1 MHAYYAQSPQYYG
14 QPPTVLRPLAPPG
27 APSERRRNRNPRRD
41 VPVPENVETVPMCFK
56 RAAASQTHGTGT
68 TLTRRRPRRC
78 GWRNCRRVH
87 PRRCTGAGGPCTI
100 CGTTSHATK
109 YHIEFERYIAV
120 RKPRPP
126 TEPEG
131 EDIEAMM
138 RGVGLSD
145 PPQPEG
151 DIPPPGPRGP
161 PGHL

>member
-1 MHAYYAQSPQYYG
+1 MCVIKFLGRCSCI
-14 QPPTVLRPLAPPG
+14 LRWL
-27 APSERRRNRNPRRD
+27 RRRVGERLGELRALLGKLLTCRPKSVLGELFRRLAGAERSSRFSHLE
-41 VPVPENVETVPMCFK
+41 P
-56 RAAASQTHGTGT
+56 
-68 TLTRRRPRRC
+68 L
-78 GWRNCRRVH
+78 RRVH

-151 DIPPPGPRGP
+151 RILPPGPRGP

>member
-1 MHAYYAQSPQYYG
+1 MYDGMTHDASAPPPPMHAYYAPTYG
-14 QPPTVLRPLAPPG
+14 APRQPPTVLRPIVPPG

-41 VPVPENVETVPMCFK
+41 APVPEDVETVPMCFK
-56 RAAASQTHGTGT
+56 
-68 TLTRRRPRRC
+68 C

-109 YHIEFERYIAV
+109 YHIEFERYIAA

-138 RGVGLSD
+138 RGVGLNDS
-145 PPQPEG
+145 PQPDG
-151 DIPPPGPRGP
+151 RILQPGPRGVP
-161 PGHL
+161 PGYL

>member
-1 MHAYYAQSPQYYG
+1 MTWRFTNVHARM
-14 QPPTVLRPLAPPG
+14 LRIPH
-27 APSERRRNRNPRRD
+27 R
-41 VPVPENVETVPMCFK
+41 
-56 RAAASQTHGTGT
+56 
-68 TLTRRRPRRC
+68 
-78 GWRNCRRVH
+78 
-87 PRRCTGAGGPCTI
+87 RRCTGAGGPCTI

-151 DIPPPGPRGP
+151 DISPPGPRGP

>member
-1 MHAYYAQSPQYYG
+1 
-14 QPPTVLRPLAPPG
+14 
-27 APSERRRNRNPRRD
+27 
-41 VPVPENVETVPMCFK
+41 
-56 RAAASQTHGTGT
+56 
-68 TLTRRRPRRC
+68 
-78 GWRNCRRVH
+78 
-87 PRRCTGAGGPCTI
+87 
-100 CGTTSHATK
+100 
-109 YHIEFERYIAV
+109 V

>member
-1 MHAYYAQSPQYYG
+1 VRSKLSSSA
-14 QPPTVLRPLAPPG
+14 PTR
-27 APSERRRNRNPRRD
+27 
-41 VPVPENVETVPMCFK
+41 
-56 RAAASQTHGTGT
+56 
-68 TLTRRRPRRC
+68 
-78 GWRNCRRVH
+78 
-87 PRRCTGAGGPCTI
+87 
-100 CGTTSHATK
+100 
-109 YHIEFERYIAV
+109 YIEFERYIAV